1 MDRTA
6 TYDDCVASDYSMMT
20 WLLSSMD
27 EKVTVS
33 VMFLKIAKG
42 I

>member
-1 MDRTA
+1 
-6 TYDDCVASDYSMMT
+6 MT

-27 EKVTVS
+27 EKVNAS
-33 VMFLKIAKG
+33 AMCLKTAKE